1 MPIYTITLW
10 NRDGGVHERRSVHA
24 EDDNDA
30 IDLARESKHQG
41 AIDIDAG
48 ERHVARLPPWSW
60 RFN

>member
-1 MPIYTITLW
+1 
-10 NRDGGVHERRSVHA
+10 VHA
-24 EDDNDA
+24 EDDDGA
-30 IDLARESKHQG
+30 IDIAREIKHQD